1 MWCVDVHKS
10 RWDTHSIHKAKE
22 KYHLNTLHVFMED
35 SYPGETS
42 DLRQT
47 SFSERRAI
55 IKSTADRL
63 TDTVVKQI
71 TRETV
76 DWLMLLRKG
85 A

>member
-1 MWCVDVHKS
+1 MFINHVE
-10 RWDTHSIHKAKE
+10 THTVYTRQKKNTIS
-22 KYHLNTLHVFMED
+22 TLHVFMED
-35 SYPGETS
+35 SYSGETS

-76 DWLMLLRKG
+76 D
-85 A
+85 